1 MELSDAAPTEARDIV
16 NASYSGKVFL
26 EHKKL
31 CLFNAV
37 TLCDFCLDPLKHFL
51 FNPGHAIGS

>member
-31 CLFNAV
+31 CLFNTV